1 MVMVER
7 KIEEVKEKLIEF
19 SEIVKGMLKKSIK
32 GLVEKDE
39 RLLKEVIEE
48 DEMKCNDLEIE
59 IDEMC
64 IHIIAQFEPRAK
76 HLRTIFLALKMNND
90 LERMGDH
97 AVNISQS
104 GLFLISK
111 PQVKPLLD
119 IPRMAEEVSKMLED
133 SLKSFVN
140 EDAALAKSVCERD
153 DIIDDYREQIVR
165 ELITYMVSDPST
177 IERALHLIRISGNLE
192 RIADLTTN
200 ICEDVIFMVKGE
212 LMKHHKIIK
221 F

>member
-19 SEIVKGMLKKSIK
+19 SEIVKGMLKKSIR
-32 GLVEKDE
+32 GLVERDE

-153 DIIDDYREQIVR
+153 DIIDDYRDQIVR

-177 IERALHLIRISGNLE
+177 IERALHLIRIAGNLE

-212 LMKHHKIIK
+212 LMKHHKTIK

>member
-1 MVMVER
+1 MVMIER
-7 KIEEVKEKLIEF
+7 KIEELKGKLVEF
-19 SEIVKGMLKKSIK
+19 SQLIKTMLSKSIK

-39 RLLKEVIEE
+39 KLLKEVIEV
-48 DEMKCNDLEIE
+48 DEKKSNELEIQ

-97 AVNISQS
+97 TVNISQS
-104 GLFLISK
+104 GLYLISR
-111 PQVKPLLD
+111 PQVKPFLD
-119 IPRMAEEVSKMLED
+119 LPRMAEEVEKMLED
-133 SLKSFVN
+133 SIKSFIE
-140 EDAALAKSVCERD
+140 EDASLAKSVCERD
-153 DIIDDYREQIVR
+153 DTIDSLKNQITR
-165 ELITYMVSDPST
+165 ELITYMLSDPST
-177 IERALHLIRISGNLE
+177 IERALHIIRIAGNLE

-212 LMKHHKIIK
+212 LIKHRKTIK

>member
-1 MVMVER
+1 M
-7 KIEEVKEKLIEF
+7 
-19 SEIVKGMLKKSIK
+19 
-32 GLVEKDE
+32 EKDE

-153 DIIDDYREQIVR
+153 DIIDDYRDQIVR

-212 LMKHHKIIK
+212 LMKHHKTIK

>member
-1 MVMVER
+1 MIER
-7 KIEEVKEKLIEF
+7 KIEEVKEKLIEL

-153 DIIDDYREQIVR
+153 DIIDDYRDQIVR

-212 LMKHHKIIK
+212 LMKHHKTIK

>member
-1 MVMVER
+1 MVIIER
-7 KIEEVKEKLIEF
+7 KIREVKEKLIEF

-32 GLVEKDE
+32 GLVERDE

-111 PQVKPLLD
+111 PQVKPFLD

-212 LMKHHKIIK
+212 LMKHHKTIK

>member
-39 RLLKEVIEE
+39 RLLKEVIEK
-48 DEMKCNDLEIE
+48 DEMKCDDLEIE

-97 AVNISQS
+97 AVNISQG
-104 GLFLISK
+104 GLFLITK

-140 EDAALAKSVCERD
+140 EDAALAKSVWERD
-153 DIIDDYREQIVR
+153 DIIDNYREQIVR

-177 IERALHLIRISGNLE
+177 IERALHLIRIAENLE

>member
-1 MVMVER
+1 MVIIER

-32 GLVEKDE
+32 GLVERDE

-212 LMKHHKIIK
+212 LMKHHKTIK

>member
-1 MVMVER
+1 MVER

-153 DIIDDYREQIVR
+153 DIIDDYRDQIVR

>member
-1 MVMVER
+1 MVIIER

-212 LMKHHKIIK
+212 LMKHHKTIK

>member
-1 MVMVER
+1 MVER

-32 GLVEKDE
+32 GLMEKDE

-153 DIIDDYREQIVR
+153 DIIDDYRDQIVR

-212 LMKHHKIIK
+212 LMKHHKTIK

>member
-1 MVMVER
+1 MVIIER

-32 GLVEKDE
+32 GLVERDE

-153 DIIDDYREQIVR
+153 DIIDDYRDQIVR

-177 IERALHLIRISGNLE
+177 IERALHLIRIAGNLE

-212 LMKHHKIIK
+212 LMKHHKTIK

>member
-32 GLVEKDE
+32 GLVERDE

-153 DIIDDYREQIVR
+153 DIIDDYRDQIVR

>member
-32 GLVEKDE
+32 GLVERDE

-140 EDAALAKSVCERD
+140 EDADLAKSVCERD
-153 DIIDDYREQIVR
+153 DIIDDYRDQIVR

>member
-1 MVMVER
+1 MVER

-32 GLVEKDE
+32 GLVERDE

-140 EDAALAKSVCERD
+140 EDADLAKSVCERD
-153 DIIDDYREQIVR
+153 DIIDDYRDQIVR

>member
-32 GLVEKDE
+32 GLVERDE
-39 RLLKEVIEE
+39 KPLKEVIEE

-165 ELITYMVSDPST
+165 ELITYMLSDPST

-212 LMKHHKIIK
+212 LMKHHKTIK

>member
-1 MVMVER
+1 MVER

-32 GLVEKDE
+32 GLVERDE
-39 RLLKEVIEE
+39 KPLKEVIEE

-165 ELITYMVSDPST
+165 ELITYMLSDPST

-212 LMKHHKIIK
+212 LMKHHKTIK

>member
-1 MVMVER
+1 MVER

-32 GLVEKDE
+32 GLVERDE

-104 GLFLISK
+104 GLFLVSK

>member
-1 MVMVER
+1 MVER

-39 RLLKEVIEE
+39 RLLKEVIEK
-48 DEMKCNDLEIE
+48 DEMKCDDLEIE

-97 AVNISQS
+97 AVNISQG
-104 GLFLISK
+104 GLFLITK

-140 EDAALAKSVCERD
+140 EDAALAKSVWERD
-153 DIIDDYREQIVR
+153 DIIDNYREQIVR

-177 IERALHLIRISGNLE
+177 IERALHLIRIAENLE

>member
-1 MVMVER
+1 MVER

-39 RLLKEVIEE
+39 RPLKEVIEE

-212 LMKHHKIIK
+212 LMKHHKTIK

>member
-32 GLVEKDE
+32 GLMEKDE

-153 DIIDDYREQIVR
+153 DIIDDYRDQIVR

-212 LMKHHKIIK
+212 LMKHHKTIK

>member
-1 MVMVER
+1 MVER

-19 SEIVKGMLKKSIK
+19 SEIVGGMLKKSIK
-32 GLVEKDE
+32 GLVERDE

-153 DIIDDYREQIVR
+153 DIIDDYRDQIVR

-177 IERALHLIRISGNLE
+177 IERALHLIRIAGNLE

-212 LMKHHKIIK
+212 LMKHHKTIK

>member
-1 MVMVER
+1 MVIIER

-32 GLVEKDE
+32 GLVERDE

-133 SLKSFVN
+133 SLRSFVN

-212 LMKHHKIIK
+212 LMKHHKTIK

>member
-1 MVMVER
+1 MVER

-32 GLVEKDE
+32 GLVERDE

-153 DIIDDYREQIVR
+153 DIIDDYRDQIVR

>member
-32 GLVEKDE
+32 GLVERDE

-153 DIIDDYREQIVR
+153 DIIDDYRDQIVR

-177 IERALHLIRISGNLE
+177 IERALHLIGIAGNLE

>member
-1 MVMVER
+1 MVIIER

-48 DEMKCNDLEIE
+48 DEIKCNDLEIE

-140 EDAALAKSVCERD
+140 EDSALAKSVCERD
-153 DIIDDYREQIVR
+153 DIIDDYRDQIVR

-177 IERALHLIRISGNLE
+177 IERALHLIRIAGNLE

-212 LMKHHKIIK
+212 LMKHHKTIK

>member
-32 GLVEKDE
+32 GLVERDE

>member
-1 MVMVER
+1 MVIIER

-153 DIIDDYREQIVR
+153 DIIDDYRDQIVR

-177 IERALHLIRISGNLE
+177 IERALHLIRIAGNLE

>member
-1 MVMVER
+1 MVER

-32 GLVEKDE
+32 GLVERDE

>member
-32 GLVEKDE
+32 GLVERDE

-153 DIIDDYREQIVR
+153 DIIDDYRDQIVR

-177 IERALHLIRISGNLE
+177 IERALHLIRIAGNLE

-212 LMKHHKIIK
+212 LMKHHKTIK

>member
-32 GLVEKDE
+32 GLVERDE

-140 EDAALAKSVCERD
+140 EDADLAKSVCERD
-153 DIIDDYREQIVR
+153 DIIDDYRDQIVR

-177 IERALHLIRISGNLE
+177 IERALHLIRIAGNLE

>member
-1 MVMVER
+1 MVIIER

-32 GLVEKDE
+32 GLVERDE
-39 RLLKEVIEE
+39 KHLKEVIEE
-48 DEMKCNDLEIE
+48 DEIKCNDLEIE

-153 DIIDDYREQIVR
+153 DIIDDYRDQIVR

-212 LMKHHKIIK
+212 LMKHHKTIK

>member
-212 LMKHHKIIK
+212 LMKHHKTIK

>member
-1 MVMVER
+1 MALIEK
-7 KIEEVKEKLIEF
+7 KIDELKGKLIEF
-19 SEIVKGMLKKSIK
+19 SELIKTMLSKSVKGLI
-32 GLVEKDE
+32 EKDE
-39 RLLKEVIEE
+39 KLLKEVIEV
-48 DEMKCNDLEIE
+48 DEKRSNELEIE

-97 AVNISQS
+97 SVNISQS
-104 GLFLISK
+104 ALYLISR
-111 PQVKPLLD
+111 PQVKPFIDL
-119 IPRMAEEVSKMLED
+119 PRMAEEVKKMLED
-133 SLKSFVN
+133 SIKSFIE
-140 EDAALAKSVCERD
+140 EDTSLAKSVCERD
-153 DIIDDYREQIVR
+153 DIIDNFKNQITR
-165 ELITYMVSDPST
+165 ELITYMLSDPST
-177 IERALHLIRISGNLE
+177 IERALHIIRITGNLE

-212 LMKHHKIIK
+212 LIKHHKTIK

>member
-1 MVMVER
+1 MALIEK
-7 KIEEVKEKLIEF
+7 KIDELKGKLIEF
-19 SEIVKGMLKKSIK
+19 SELIKTMLSKSVKGLI
-32 GLVEKDE
+32 EKDE
-39 RLLKEVIEE
+39 KLLKEVIEV
-48 DEMKCNDLEIE
+48 DEKRSNELEIE

-97 AVNISQS
+97 SVNISQS
-104 GLFLISK
+104 ALYLISRT
-111 PQVKPLLD
+111 QVKPFIDL
-119 IPRMAEEVSKMLED
+119 PRMAEEVKKMLED
-133 SLKSFVN
+133 SIKSFIE
-140 EDAALAKSVCERD
+140 EDTSLAKSVCERD
-153 DIIDDYREQIVR
+153 DIIDNFKNQITR
-165 ELITYMVSDPST
+165 ELITYMLSDPST
-177 IERALHLIRISGNLE
+177 IERALHIIRITGNLE

-212 LMKHHKIIK
+212 LIKHHKTIK

>member
-1 MVMVER
+1 MVMIER
-7 KIEEVKEKLIEF
+7 KIEELKGKLVEF
-19 SEIVKGMLKKSIK
+19 SQLIKTMLSKSIK

-39 RLLKEVIEE
+39 KLLKEVIEV
-48 DEMKCNDLEIE
+48 DEKKSNELEIQ

-97 AVNISQS
+97 TVNISQS
-104 GLFLISK
+104 GLYLISR
-111 PQVKPLLD
+111 PQVKPFLD
-119 IPRMAEEVSKMLED
+119 LPRMAEEVEKMLED
-133 SLKSFVN
+133 SIKSFIE
-140 EDAALAKSVCERD
+140 EDASLAKSVCERD
-153 DIIDDYREQIVR
+153 DTIDSLKNQITR
-165 ELITYMVSDPST
+165 ELITYMLSDPST
-177 IERALHLIRISGNLE
+177 IERALHIIRIAGNLE

-212 LMKHHKIIK
+212 LIKHHKTIK

>member
-1 MVMVER
+1 MIER
-7 KIEEVKEKLIEF
+7 KIEELKSKLVEF
-19 SEIVKGMLKKSIK
+19 SQLIKNMLSKSIK
-32 GLVEKDE
+32 GLIEKDE
-39 RLLKEVIEE
+39 KLLKEVIEV
-48 DEMKCNDLEIE
+48 DEKASNELEIQ

-97 AVNISQS
+97 IVNISES
-104 GLFLISK
+104 ALYLIPK
-111 PQVKPLLD
+111 PQVKPFVDL
-119 IPRMAEEVSKMLED
+119 PRMAEEVKKMLED
-133 SLKSFVN
+133 SIKSFIE
-140 EDAALAKSVCERD
+140 EDASLAKSVCERD
-153 DIIDDYREQIVR
+153 DIIDNFKNQITR
-165 ELITYMVSDPST
+165 ELITYMLSDPST
-177 IERALHLIRISGNLE
+177 IERALHIIRIAGNLE

-212 LMKHHKIIK
+212 LIKHHKTIK

>member
-1 MVMVER
+1 
-7 KIEEVKEKLIEF
+7 
-19 SEIVKGMLKKSIK
+19 
-32 GLVEKDE
+32 
-39 RLLKEVIEE
+39 
-48 DEMKCNDLEIE
+48 
-59 IDEMC
+59 
-64 IHIIAQFEPRAK
+64 
-76 HLRTIFLALKMNND
+76 MNND

-153 DIIDDYREQIVR
+153 DIIDDYRDQIVR

-177 IERALHLIRISGNLE
+177 IERALHLIRIAGNLE

-212 LMKHHKIIK
+212 LMKHHKTIK

>member
-1 MVMVER
+1 MVMIER
-7 KIEEVKEKLIEF
+7 KIEELKGKLVEF
-19 SEIVKGMLKKSIK
+19 SQLIKTMLSKSIK

-39 RLLKEVIEE
+39 KLLKEVIEV
-48 DEMKCNDLEIE
+48 DEKKSNELEIQ

-97 AVNISQS
+97 TVNISQS
-104 GLFLISK
+104 GLYLISR
-111 PQVKPLLD
+111 PQVKPFLD
-119 IPRMAEEVSKMLED
+119 LPRMAEEVEKMLED
-133 SLKSFVN
+133 SIKSFIE
-140 EDAALAKSVCERD
+140 EDASLAKSVCERD
-153 DIIDDYREQIVR
+153 DTIDSLKNQITR
-165 ELITYMVSDPST
+165 ELITYMLSEPST
-177 IERALHLIRISGNLE
+177 IERALHIIRIAGNLE

-212 LMKHHKIIK
+212 LIKHHKTIK